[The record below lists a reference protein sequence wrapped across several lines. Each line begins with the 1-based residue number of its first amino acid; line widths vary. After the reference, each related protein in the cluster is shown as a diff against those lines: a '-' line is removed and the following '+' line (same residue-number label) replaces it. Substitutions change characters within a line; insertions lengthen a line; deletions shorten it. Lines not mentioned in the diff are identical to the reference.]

1 MIRMIRLDFISKD
14 RMEGKTVM
22 EKVRT
27 ILGMVKEGSLVVVEG
42 GLSPEEEKTL
52 IETTMLEINTTD
64 DFFGIELY
72 SLGDERSVSR
82 IKKILGMNG
91 ERKSKLTVIG
101 PSNVLEQIRKEPG
114 MISLLAKSNQ
124 YQ

>member
-82 IKKILGMNG
+82 IKKILGING

-114 MISLLAKSNQ
+114 MISLLAKSSQ

>member
-1 MIRMIRLDFISKD
+1 MIRLDFISKD

-82 IKKILGMNG
+82 IKKILGING

-114 MISLLAKSNQ
+114 MISLLAKSSQ

>member
-1 MIRMIRLDFISKD
+1 MIRLDFISKD

-82 IKKILGMNG
+82 IKKILGING

>member
-1 MIRMIRLDFISKD
+1 MRMIRLDFISKD

-82 IKKILGMNG
+82 IKKILGING

>member
-114 MISLLAKSNQ
+114 MISLLAKSSQ

>member
-1 MIRMIRLDFISKD
+1 MIRLDFITKD

-82 IKKILGMNG
+82 IKKILGING

-114 MISLLAKSNQ
+114 MISLLAKSSQ

>member
-1 MIRMIRLDFISKD
+1 MRMIRLDFISKD

-82 IKKILGMNG
+82 IKKILGING

-114 MISLLAKSNQ
+114 MISLLAKSSQ

>member
-1 MIRMIRLDFISKD
+1 MIRLDFISKD

-114 MISLLAKSNQ
+114 MISLLAKSSQ